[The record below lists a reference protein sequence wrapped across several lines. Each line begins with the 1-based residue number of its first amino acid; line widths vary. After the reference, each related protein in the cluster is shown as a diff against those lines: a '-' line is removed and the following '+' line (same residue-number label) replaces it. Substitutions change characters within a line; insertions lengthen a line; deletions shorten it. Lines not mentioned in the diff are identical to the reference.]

1 MSAPPPAEQAFG
13 GDAQRSSKVQEFEG
27 LINEQLKAE
36 LQRVLDERDRLY
48 EQIAHLMQLRNNM
61 SAMQEQNRGSLKTMV
76 DLGRNF
82 YVQARI
88 PDTSWVYVDVGLGFH
103 AQMTPAEAIAF
114 STRREAKLNEAAEA
128 RTERAAQLK
137 AQIKL
142 TIGAIDEII
151 AGRVAKPEG

>member
-1 MSAPPPAEQAFG
+1 MSPSG
-13 GDAQRSSKVQEFEG
+13 
-27 LINEQLKAE
+27 
-36 LQRVLDERDRLY
+36 
-48 EQIAHLMQLRNNM
+48 
-61 SAMQEQNRGSLKTMV
+61 
-76 DLGRNF
+76 
-82 YVQARI
+82 ARR

-151 AGRVAKPEG
+151 AGRVAKPER